1 MSTKSRQ
8 CGNTA
13 RYPQHTITKG
23 VIMNQ
28 ANYINIRHSVYD
40 AICITPDKAGAWL
53 VTDVRCDRIVA
64 AAQGDFRAI
73 TATLDRMT
81 RDGELADILPALV
94 DWSHEAARTA
104 A

>member
-1 MSTKSRQ
+1 M
-8 CGNTA
+8 NA
-13 RYPQHTITKG
+13 RDYS
-23 VIMNQ
+23 
-28 ANYINIRHSVYD
+28 NIRHAVYS
-40 AICITPDKAGAWL
+40 AVYITPDREGWL
-53 VTDVRCDRIVA
+53 VTGIKFDRIVS

-94 DWSHEAARTA
+94 EWSHEAARTA

>member
-1 MSTKSRQ
+1 
-8 CGNTA
+8 
-13 RYPQHTITKG
+13 
-23 VIMNQ
+23 MN
-28 ANYINIRHSVYD
+28 AKDYINIRHSVYD
-40 AICITPDKAGAWL
+40 AICITPDREGWL
-53 VTDVRCDRIVA
+53 VTDVRFDRIVS

-94 DWSHEAARTA
+94 DWSREAARTA

>member
-1 MSTKSRQ
+1 M
-8 CGNTA
+8 NA
-13 RYPQHTITKG
+13 RDYS
-23 VIMNQ
+23 
-28 ANYINIRHSVYD
+28 NIRHAVYS
-40 AICITPDKAGAWL
+40 AVYITPARGGWL
-53 VTDVRCDRIVA
+53 VTGIKFDRIISA
-64 AAQGDFRAI
+64 AKGDFRAI

>member
-13 RYPQHTITKG
+13 QFNHTPSPYG
-23 VIMNQ
+23 VIMNE

-40 AICITPDKAGAWL
+40 AICITPDRGGWL
-53 VTDVRCDRIVA
+53 VTGIKFDRIIS
-64 AAQGDFRAI
+64 AAQGDYSAI
-73 TATLDRMT
+73 DATLDRMSH
-81 RDGELADILPALV
+81 DGELADILPALV
-94 DWSHEAARTA
+94 DWSREAARTA

>member
-1 MSTKSRQ
+1 
-8 CGNTA
+8 
-13 RYPQHTITKG
+13 
-23 VIMNQ
+23 MNE

-40 AICITPDKAGAWL
+40 AICITPDRGGWL
-53 VTDVRCDRIVA
+53 VTDVKFDRIVS

>member
-1 MSTKSRQ
+1 
-8 CGNTA
+8 
-13 RYPQHTITKG
+13 
-23 VIMNQ
+23 MNE

-40 AICITPDKAGAWL
+40 AICITPARGGWL
-53 VTDVRCDRIVA
+53 VTDVKFDRIVS
-64 AAQGDFRAI
+64 AAQGDFRAN

-94 DWSHEAARTA
+94 DWSREAARTA

>member
-1 MSTKSRQ
+1 
-8 CGNTA
+8 
-13 RYPQHTITKG
+13 
-23 VIMNQ
+23 MN
-28 ANYINIRHSVYD
+28 AKDYINTRHSVYD
-40 AICITPDKAGAWL
+40 AICITPDREGWL
-53 VTDVRCDRIVA
+53 VTDVRFDRIVS

-94 DWSHEAARTA
+94 DWSREAARTA